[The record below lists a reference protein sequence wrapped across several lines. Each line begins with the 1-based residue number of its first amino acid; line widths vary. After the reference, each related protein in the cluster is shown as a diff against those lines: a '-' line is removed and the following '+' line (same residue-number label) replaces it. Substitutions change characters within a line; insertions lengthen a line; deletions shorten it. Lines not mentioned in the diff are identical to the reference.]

1 LFSDKQLQ
9 AINVPT
15 LLLLGQQEM
24 IYDPEKVLKEV
35 LNNIPDSRE
44 ELIAECGHSI
54 PNDQPELLSEKMIRY
69 LL

>member
-1 LFSDKQLQ
+1 
-9 AINVPT
+9 
-15 LLLLGQQEM
+15 M

-54 PNDQPELLSEKMIRY
+54 PTDQPELLSEKMIRY